1 MQKILLQLQSDG
13 KMKEAMKKVAR
24 LGYLLFYL
32 AKVQKVH
39 QHHIKK
45 GSQFACSGELS
56 SNQYQDEDGN
66 TRTMLTVIVSKFYW
80 LGKKDKD
87 DNGTQNQQVP
97 PKEPNIDY
105 QNTNIDEETQV
116 F

>member
-39 QHHIKK
+39 QRTLKKVRSLHAVVNYLLVNIKM
-45 GSQFACSGELS
+45 
-56 SNQYQDEDGN
+56 NQEIQ
-66 TRTMLTVIVSKFYW
+66 K
-80 LGKKDKD
+80 
-87 DNGTQNQQVP
+87 QH
-97 PKEPNIDY
+97 
-105 QNTNIDEETQV
+105 
-116 F
+116 

>member
-1 MQKILLQLQSDG
+1 
-13 KMKEAMKKVAR
+13 
-24 LGYLLFYL
+24 
-32 AKVQKVH
+32 
-39 QHHIKK
+39 
-45 GSQFACSGELS
+45 
-56 SNQYQDEDGN
+56 
-66 TRTMLTVIVSKFYW
+66 FYW